1 MENDA
6 ISRAWLLEQLQDLGN
21 TTLLKRNFIAL
32 VENAPAV
39 DDVKIVRCQNCKWFR
54 KNNENQGY
62 CLTPFGL
69 DDPEE
74 YDFCSHWRE
83 AEHG

>member
-32 VENAPAV
+32 VENAPAE
-39 DDVKIVRCQNCKWFR
+39 
-54 KNNENQGY
+54 ENMTVGR
-62 CLTPFGL
+62 LKEL
-69 DDPEE
+69 
-74 YDFCSHWRE
+74 SE
-83 AEHG
+83 ADKDGRLVVLP

>member
-32 VENAPAV
+32 VENAPGKSEPCRP
-39 DDVKIVRCQNCKWFR
+39 DCRWRGRHQK
-54 KNNENQGY
+54 
-62 CLTPFGL
+62 
-69 DDPEE
+69 
-74 YDFCSHWRE
+74 CSCCRRNASMKDNYEKE

>member
-32 VENAPAV
+32 VENAPGESEPCPKDCRWRNRYQKCA
-39 DDVKIVRCQNCKWFR
+39 CCKR
-54 KNNENQGY
+54 NANMKDNYEK
-62 CLTPFGL
+62 
-69 DDPEE
+69 EV
-74 YDFCSHWRE
+74 
-83 AEHG
+83 EHG

>member
-1 MENDA
+1 MKNDA

-39 DDVKIVRCQNCKWFR
+39 DDVKIVRCKDCRSFEKGR
-54 KNNENQGY
+54 
-62 CLTPFGL
+62 CLIHCVDVA
-69 DDPEE
+69 DDS
-74 YDFCSHWRE
+74 FCSCGKE